1 MNKSHEPI
9 NITSKAA
16 RTIAFG
22 IMHRSMV
29 DRLQEYQR
37 SAEKA
42 NGNIHPDLHMV
53 IREMENIIG
62 EMIEREA
69 GR

>member
-1 MNKSHEPI
+1 MNKSHVPI
-9 NITSKAA
+9 NITPNAA
-16 RTIAFG
+16 RKIAFG

-62 EMIEREA
+62 ETVGREG